1 MHKNVEQ
8 FWQILKSDAGYRS
21 PVRPAPFVK
30 RFAGL
35 ATPVFNTHM
44 VRRWIAEGFLASLG
58 GYNNEKWA
66 LASVKI
72 IKAVES
78 VGGQLMVSGL
88 KDIYNYRGPL
98 VYIGNHMSL
107 LETMILPS
115 ILLAANKITFVVK
128 DELLRYPVVGILMR
142 ALNPIAVSRSNP
154 RQDLKV
160 VLQEGQK
167 FLDSGCSVVIFPQ
180 ATRSTA
186 FETQTFNSLGVKL
199 AGRSKVPVVP
209 IAIKTD
215 FQETGKW
222 FKDVGPVDPDKTLC
236 FKFGEPLPVEGKG
249 RETHR
254 KVVDFI
260 SSSLSEWGV
269 EIR

>member
-1 MHKNVEQ
+1 MHKNVDQ
-8 FWQILKSDAGYRS
+8 FWQILKSDLGYRS
-21 PVRPAPFVK
+21 PSRPTPFVQ

-35 ATPVFNTHM
+35 TTVVFNAHM
-44 VRRWIAEGFLASLG
+44 IRRWIVEGALASLG
-58 GYNNEKWA
+58 NYNNDKWA

-72 IKAVES
+72 IKSIES

-98 VYIGNHMSL
+98 VYIANHMSL

-115 ILLAANKITFVVK
+115 ILLATNKITFVVK
-128 DELLRYPVVGILMR
+128 DELLRYPIVGILMR
-142 ALNPIAVSRSNP
+142 ALNLIAVSRLNP

-160 VLQEGQK
+160 VLQEGQR
-167 FLDSGCSVVIFPQ
+167 FLADGCSVVIFPQ

-186 FETQTFNSLGVKL
+186 FDTQTFNSLGVKL
-199 AGRSKVPVVP
+199 AARSKVPVVP

-215 FQETGKW
+215 FQGNGKW
-222 FKDVGPVDPDKTLC
+222 IKDVGPVDPGKTLY

-249 RETHR
+249 REAHR